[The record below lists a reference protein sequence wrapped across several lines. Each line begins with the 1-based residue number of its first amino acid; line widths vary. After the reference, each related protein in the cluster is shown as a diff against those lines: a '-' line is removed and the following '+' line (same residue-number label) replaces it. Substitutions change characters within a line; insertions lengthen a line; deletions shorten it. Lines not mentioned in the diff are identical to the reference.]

1 MRGLKNTF
9 GIVPEVR
16 LGKKMTYL
24 IESGKLT
31 ITSWSGVPKYI
42 PLTDSTSVEPL
53 TDSSFSSTVH
63 GAFGFGDVVIKSSS
77 GEHHIEGL
85 KNINEFINA
94 LNNEIL

>member
-53 TDSSFSSTVH
+53 TDSSFFNRRLFSRVYCLFQVRYMELS
-63 GAFGFGDVVIKSSS
+63 DL
-77 GEHHIEGL
+77 EML
-85 KNINEFINA
+85 
-94 LNNEIL
+94 